1 MADDDKDQKTEEP
14 TSKRLSEAMEKGEFA
29 RSPEIGVVFGLG
41 AGLLALSLGL
51 ADGTRLISEYAAG
64 VFAQLH
70 ALRVQPGETPLPLL
84 AAARVVALVLLPVLV
99 GTVVAALLAGG
110 LQSGFNLTP
119 KAIGFKPERLDPIAG
134 LKRLFSQ
141 RTLTHGALDALKMV
155 AVGACLW
162 LGMREIL
169 ADPLFTTPVEVG
181 YLGRF
186 LRESV
191 LSLLSRLLLV
201 LGVIAAASYAY
212 EKYKTHRDQMMSR
225 HEVKEEHKQ
234 SEGSPHVKA
243 AIRRMAR
250 RLARRQMLAAV
261 PVADVVVTNPTH
273 YAVALK
279 YERGVDSAPV
289 VLAKG
294 DHAFARR
301 IKALAAAHEVPMVEN
316 RPVARLL
323 FATSRVGQPIPAEL
337 FQAVAG
343 ILAFVYRT
351 HRYYFHCLPARRAEA
366 AALLAAG
373 ADTGGLRA

>member
-1 MADDDKDQKTEEP
+1 MADEDQDQKTEEP
-14 TSKRLSEAMEKGEFA
+14 TGKRLHEAMERGEFA
-29 RSPEIGVVFGLG
+29 RSTEIGVVFGLG
-41 AGLLALSLGL
+41 AGLMALSLGL
-51 ADGTRLISEYAAG
+51 PDGARLVSEYATD
-64 VFAQLH
+64 VFGRLH
-70 ALRVQPGETPLPLL
+70 AVDFQPGEVPVPLL
-84 AAARVVALVLLPVLV
+84 TAARVLGLVLLPVLV
-99 GTVVAALLAGG
+99 GTVLAALLAGG

-119 KAIGFKPERLDPIAG
+119 KAIGFKPEKLNPLAG

-141 RTLTHGALDALKMV
+141 RVLTHGALDAMKMT
-155 AVGACLW
+155 AVGVCLW
-162 LGMREIL
+162 LAMRQLL
-169 ADPLFTTPVEVG
+169 ADPLFTAPVEVA
-181 YLGRF
+181 YLGSF

-191 LSLLSRLLLV
+191 LALLSRLVLV

-212 EKYKTHRDQMMSR
+212 EKYKTHKEQKMSR

-234 SEGSPHVKA
+234 AEGSPQVKA
-243 AIRRMAR
+243 AIRRAAR
-250 RLARRQMLAAV
+250 RYARRQMLAVV

-289 VLAKG
+289 VIAKG

-301 IKALAAAHEVPMVEN
+301 IKAIAAAHEVPMVEN

-323 FATSRVGQPIPAEL
+323 FATSRVGQPIPGEL

-351 HRYYFHCLPARRAEA
+351 HRYYFHRLPARRAGA
-366 AALLAAG
+366 AAAA
-373 ADTGGLRA
+373 ATAGGLRA